1 MPTDN
6 EFTRI
11 LQWPGYRVY
20 QHKIDEKR
28 KTLDLWVRRKRG
40 NRKLECSG
48 CGRKFQNAYDSNER
62 PVRDLPWSEFK
73 TTVHIEVYRVKCP
86 DCGVRI
92 EKVPLLPSKA
102 PFSKRFEDAVGQ
114 ACESAAARQVA
125 LRFGLPAST
134 VRAIDLRYLERWA
147 ASRRKPV
154 LAQMGVDEIHLGKKQ
169 KFITVVSNLDSAE
182 PVWFG
187 RERKKETLDEFFE
200 QELSRRQR
208 MRITAACVDMWE
220 PYRLS
225 IEQHAPNCR
234 IVYDKFHVMQHANQA
249 IDEVRRAEFFRKGG
263 RMRGL
268 VKGKRWLLLSRWTNL
283 SGGKRQELNQLF
295 ALNRKVFKAY
305 MLKESLDRL
314 WTYRYEGAMLNYL
327 QRWIDQLR
335 WQRLKPF
342 QKLAEMLLDHLAGI
356 LNYCRTKVPLGV
368 VEAINGNIKTLL
380 RRGRGYK
387 NLRYLLLK
395 AQRMAATKTEFLVIK
410 KAA

>member
-48 CGRKFQNAYDSNER
+48 CGRKFQDAYDSNER

-73 TTVHIEVYRVKCP
+73 TTIHIEVYRVKCP
-86 DCGVRI
+86 DCGVKI

-134 VRAIDLRYLERWA
+134 VRAIDQRYLERWA

-154 LAQMGVDEIHLGKKQ
+154 LAQMGVDEIYLGKKE

-187 RERKKETLDEFFE
+187 RERKKETLDEFFD

-208 MRITAACVDMWE
+208 MRITAVCVDMWK
-220 PYRLS
+220 PYRQS

-234 IVYDKFHVMQHANQA
+234 IVYDKFHVMQHANEA

-263 RMRGL
+263 QMRGL

-283 SGGKRQELNQLF
+283 SGGKRQELNHLF

-305 MLKESLDRL
+305 LLKESLDRL

-342 QKLAEMLLDHLAGI
+342 QKLAEMLLDHLDGI
-356 LNYCRTKVPLGV
+356 LNYCRTKVPMGV

-395 AQRMAATKTEFLVIK
+395 AQRMAATRTEFMVIK

>member
-1 MPTDN
+1 LPTDN

-20 QHKIDEKR
+20 QRRIDEKN

-48 CGRKFQNAYDSNER
+48 CGRKFQDAYDSNER
-62 PVRDLPWSEFK
+62 AVRDLPWSEFK

-102 PFSKRFEDAVGQ
+102 PFSRRFEDAVGQ
-114 ACESAAARQVA
+114 ACESAPVRQVA
-125 LRFGLPAST
+125 RRFGLAEST
-134 VRAIDLRYLERWA
+134 VRAIDVRYLERWA
-147 ASRRKPV
+147 AGRRQPA
-154 LAQMGVDEIHLGKKQ
+154 LRQMGVDEIHLGKKQ
-169 KFITVVSNLDSAE
+169 KFLTVVCNLETAE
-182 PVWFG
+182 PLWFG
-187 RERKKETLDEFFE
+187 RERKQETLDVFFRE
-200 QELSRRQR
+200 ELSARQR
-208 MRITAACVDMWE
+208 RGIEAACVDMWE

-225 IEQHAPNCR
+225 IEQWAPNCR
-234 IVYDKFHVMQHANQA
+234 MVYDKFHVMQHANQA

-263 RMRGL
+263 RWRGL
-268 VKGKRWLLLSRWTNL
+268 VKGKRWLLLSRWVNL
-283 SGGKRQELNQLF
+283 TAGKRQELNQLF

-305 MLKESLDRL
+305 LLKESLDRL
-314 WTYRYEGAMLNYL
+314 WTYHYEGAMLNYL
-327 QRWIDQLR
+327 RRWIDQLR

-342 QKLAEMLLDHLAGI
+342 QRLAEMLLDHLDGI
-356 LNYCRTKVPLGV
+356 LNYCRTKLPLGV
-368 VEAINGNIKTLL
+368 VEAVNGNIQSLL

-395 AQRMAATKTEFLVIK
+395 AQRLAATRAEFVVLR